1 MKLGCRRNVDS
12 LCTDSENQEMK
23 MYETSNKVRF
33 KVLKQ
38 IISNSKSKTIAFNP

>member
-12 LCTDSENQEMK
+12 LSTDSENQEMK